1 MELRQLTTD
10 YERRTFGEC
19 LARARATRGIAF
31 REKPRSRFGM
41 AHLAFG
47 NAYAIFENHRDA
59 AARMVAGFIVHD
71 LVTLP
76 QSFPK
81 PDVSDLPPAS
91 VIEGSDLWSL
101 SSGVG
106 RIAAGGA
113 AAVAGILQAKAIIV
127 YPLVDPVDLTTP
139 YTQFRFDKA
148 GEPLKAPYSE
158 TFEEG
163 DMWVQPMILQGEK
176 LGAYVRW
183 GFDFLLQAGSDRLM
197 LRFDKPAAP
206 SPRAVETHAS
216 NAGGESRSDRPN
228 GQVAPTEER
237 NGAAV
242 G

>member
-10 YERRTFGEC
+10 YERRIFGER

-31 REKPRSRFGM
+31 REKARSRFGM

-71 LVTLP
+71 LATLP

-127 YPLVDPVDLTTP
+127 YPLVDPVDLTKP

-148 GEPLKAPYSE
+148 CEPFKAPYSE

-176 LGAYVRW
+176 LAAYVRW
-183 GFDFLLQAGSDRLM
+183 GFDFLLQEGSDRLT
-197 LRFDKPAAP
+197 LRFEKPAAA
-206 SPRAVETHAS
+206 SPPAVDIHAS
-216 NAGGESRSDRPN
+216 NAVGDARSDPN
-228 GQVAPTEER
+228 RLVALTEER
-237 NGAAV
+237 NGAV
-242 G
+242 S